1 MALKIVSAS
10 TPIKVERLN
19 VCIYGQPGVGK
30 TSMAFTAEKP
40 LLLDF
45 DRGAHRAAG
54 RKDTVQVATW
64 EDVANISAADVK
76 EYRTLVVDTA
86 GRALDCLTADIIRKN
101 PKMSRGGGALTLP
114 GFGALKAD
122 FSAWL
127 KSINALGLDV
137 VLIAHMDEQKNGDE
151 VTERLDVQGGSKAEV
166 YKASDAMGRIVLRS
180 GVRTLLF
187 DPSDAA
193 FGKNPGQLQ
202 PLVVPHP
209 DKDGAFLAGVVASIK
224 DKLNALTEDQV
235 KAQAELNEWRERIA
249 LLINAEDI
257 NGTLPHV
264 KAASKAAQALLAER
278 ARKLGLAWDKDAGC
292 YAAKA
297 AA

>member
-1 MALKIVSAS
+1 MALRIVTAS

-76 EYRTLVVDTA
+76 DYRTLVVDTA
-86 GRALDCLTADIIRKN
+86 GRALDCLTADIIRRDAKAG
-101 PKMSRGGGALTLP
+101 RGGALSLQ
-114 GFGALKAD
+114 GYGKLKAEFGA
-122 FSAWL
+122 WL
-127 KSINALGLDV
+127 RMINSFGLDV
-137 VLIAHMDEQKNGDE
+137 VLLTHMDEQKNGDE

-166 YKASDAMGRIVLRS
+166 YKAADAMGRIVLRS

-193 FGKNPGQLQ
+193 FGKNPGQLA

-209 DKDGAFLAGVVASIK
+209 DKDGAFLAGVITSIK

-278 ARKLGLAWDKDAGC
+278 AKKLGLTWDKDAGC